1 MLGQRAVCRPRYDL
15 LARFA
20 SFLGHLG
27 IKPLSQMAATIRNNL
42 KELPVSLGQLGHP
55 DWDKRVIV
63 RFIIAAAYSPAPA
76 DPMRKLTWPMFWPC
90 NRPIGSACEIRA
102 MPTAGARSVQRRA
115 VHHRKMRGAGYITS
129 SFYASFSAL
138 RLGLETLGPTW
149 TSAQRQRHQPTV
161 GQPTGPSPPAF
172 SEPW

>member
-55 DWDKRVIV
+55 DWDKQVIV
-63 RFIIAAAYSPAPA
+63 RGQ
-76 DPMRKLTWPMFWPC
+76 
-90 NRPIGSACEIRA
+90 RPRGGRA
-102 MPTAGARSVQRRA
+102 NKIENG
-115 VHHRKMRGAGYITS
+115 G
-129 SFYASFSAL
+129 
-138 RLGLETLGPTW
+138 W
-149 TSAQRQRHQPTV
+149 
-161 GQPTGPSPPAF
+161 
-172 SEPW
+172 W